1 MSEDSLNA
9 SKMNV
14 LPGDYI
20 TTIKIYYFIHEF
32 CLVRWKAAKNAPWM
46 VCDGAHDS
54 IWCFQMGQM
63 LGWPRVSGLCARNG
77 LGRRQFKVLIL
88 ANMFHHYI

>member
-46 VCDGAHDS
+46 VCDGAHAS
-54 IWCFQMGQM
+54 EAAYGVSRWAKCWPGQ
-63 LGWPRVSGLCARNG
+63 GSQGCVPGTVWGGGSSR
-77 LGRRQFKVLIL
+77 
-88 ANMFHHYI
+88 Y